1 MEPPVDGPH
10 LLVRAINYFRPTVFG
25 METKLKGLWFI
36 QLLEYAIG
44 FALAYSAVHATRPV
58 IPAALALLVIANAAT
73 VNGPLSAFR
82 VTSVRAHR
90 VLGVLI
96 SLGVVATAV
105 LVSNDMTGRATLI
118 VAAIAEGFVSV
129 RFKHGI

>member
-1 MEPPVDGPH
+1 
-10 LLVRAINYFRPTVFG
+10 

-44 FALAYSAVHATRPV
+44 FALAYSAMNATRPFF
-58 IPAALALLVIANAAT
+58 PAALAVLVIANAAT
-73 VNGPLSAFR
+73 VTGPLSAFR
-82 VTSVRAHR
+82 ITSVKMHR
-90 VLGVLI
+90 FLGVLI
-96 SLGVVATAV
+96 AIGILATAV
-105 LVSNDMTGRATLI
+105 FASLDVAGRAVLI

>member
-1 MEPPVDGPH
+1 MEK
-10 LLVRAINYFRPTVFG
+10 
-25 METKLKGLWFI
+25 KLKGLWFI

-44 FALAYSAVHATRPV
+44 FALAYSAAHATRPF

-73 VNGPLSAFR
+73 VVGPLSAFR
-82 VTSVRAHR
+82 VTSVKVHR
-90 VLGVLI
+90 F
-96 SLGVVATAV
+96 LGVVIALGIITTAV
-105 LVSNDMTGRATLI
+105 LSSLDLSARVTLV